1 MDKLRISNPKQFAS
15 MLGTTVAALGFM
27 GVVNAHTAHADDY
40 HHVEHIADTTN
51 KAAMTQA
58 DVDAAA
64 AHTEARANL
73 YAAVTNAR
81 NNGLTMNQQQ
91 TNSVITY
98 DSDGYADAL
107 NHATASEQA
116 QADAINTA
124 INNHMTGSM
133 DFVYTDVYLQPDTPK
148 PNVTINNSDGN
159 VTVHQTPTNVSGG
172 NWVYSNQNPAST
184 VNNNITTTAPNVN
197 VTNNPGKDV
206 TNNVTTPTGQ
216 VTNNITVP
224 SPNVTNNYTNGN
236 NGTITNVTNHQDDVN
251 VNTNPAQVTVDNG
264 AQQIYVDTKKP
275 NVVFTNQKI
284 SGSMTMVNAPQKTYD
299 VSTKPQVINITLPPV
314 KIPDAKVTVPVTQ
327 PTATAA
333 SNPVNNMLEANVN
346 LVKAA
351 KKHKAKVTAKK
362 HKKVVKKHVV
372 KKHAKKHAKK
382 RAKKRVR
389 KIAKKHVVKKHI
401 KRHVKRHVVKK
412 HKVAHHKHRK

>member
-1 MDKLRISNPKQFAS
+1 MDKLKISNPKQFAS
-15 MLGTTVAALGFM
+15 MFGATAAALGLM
-27 GVVNAHTAHADDY
+27 GVVNAHTAHADY
-40 HHVEHIADTTN
+40 HHVEYIADTTN

-58 DVDAAA
+58 DADAAA

-91 TNSVITY
+91 NNSVITY
-98 DSDGYADAL
+98 DADGYADAL
-107 NHATASEQA
+107 NHATSSEQA

-133 DFVYTDVYLQPDTPK
+133 DFIYTDVYLQPDTPK
-148 PNVTINNSDGN
+148 PNVTINNSDGD
-159 VTVHQTPTNVSGG
+159 VTVHQPTTNASGG
-172 NWVYSNQNPAST
+172 NWVYNNQNPAST
-184 VNNNITTTAPNVN
+184 VHNNITTTAPNVN

-206 TNNVTTPTGQ
+206 TNNVTTPAGQ

-224 SPNVTNNYTNGN
+224 TPNVTNNYTNGE
-236 NGTITNVTNHQDDVN
+236 NGTTTNVTNKQDDVN

-275 NVVFTNQKI
+275 NVVFTNQKVT
-284 SGSMTMVNAPQKTYD
+284 GSMTVVNPPQKTYN
-299 VSTKPQVINITLPPV
+299 VALKPQVINITLPPV

-327 PTATAA
+327 PTATTA

-351 KKHKAKVTAKK
+351 KAHKAKVATKK
-362 HKKVVKKHVV
+362 HKKVVKKHVKKGV
-372 KKHAKKHAKK
+372 KKHA
-382 RAKKRVR
+382 R
-389 KIAKKHVVKKHI
+389 KVAKKHVAKKHVR
-401 KRHVKRHVVKK
+401 KVAKKHVKRHVAKK
-412 HKVAHHKHRK
+412 HKVVHHKHR